1 MLEQQSNYTPPN
13 PNVQQ
18 LRNNLTPSP
27 LYSEPR
33 RYATPNANSAN
44 AVNVANPNADV
55 PWFPFTNS
63 HSNLNN
69 EINNYNGWL
78 ATNTIQT
85 QSFMLNTLNQCCQ
98 MLWLQQREL
107 VSLRN
112 NVAMVSF
119 PKIIVYIM
127 KLIYIIINLALMY
140 FSRSLKNTANRGFVK
155 NLELYSKYF
164 LYHLSLSYR
173 VSL

>member
-1 MLEQQSNYTPPN
+1 MLIFQVQKQLQLIKNVCDSMLEQQSNYSTSN
-13 PNVQQ
+13 PNVQH

-33 RYATPNANSAN
+33 RYATPNPTSMNTMNATNS
-44 AVNVANPNADV
+44 NADN
-55 PWFPFTNS
+55 PWFPFNNTPN
-63 HSNLNN
+63 NLNN
-69 EINNYNGWL
+69 DMSNYNGWL

-112 NVAMVSF
+112 TVSVVG
-119 PKIIVYIM
+119 I
-127 KLIYIIINLALMY
+127 
-140 FSRSLKNTANRGFVK
+140 SL
-155 NLELYSKYF
+155 
-164 LYHLSLSYR
+164 
-173 VSL
+173 